1 MGGRLAILLWAAD
14 PDRPHLCGTPFFHA
28 AAAAAMD
35 IEVEIYFT
43 SKSVMLLAHGV
54 AEGLYTG
61 PRERAT
67 VYSFMQH
74 AAQHGAKFFACSQA
88 MEEHGLSPEN
98 LIPEVSGVAGATAYI
113 ARCVDERWTA
123 LTY

>member
-1 MGGRLAILLWAAD
+1 MGKNLVILLWAAD
-14 PDRPHLCGTPFFHA
+14 PDRPHLCATPFFHA

-43 SKSVMLLAHGV
+43 SKSVVLLKRGL
-54 AEGLYTG
+54 AEGLFAG

-67 VYSFMQH
+67 VYSFMQQ

-88 MEEHGLSPEN
+88 LLEHCVSPDD
-98 LIPEVSGVAGATAYI
+98 LIPEVSGLAGAAAYI
-113 ARCVDERWTA
+113 ARCVDARWTA